1 MYNSINR
8 TDSASMTGAIVT
20 VISSLTLSDWG
31 VILGILFGLSTL
43 LINWYYKDRELKLK
57 EKYYQQYYQ
66 QQLKEIDDEQN
77 H

>member
-1 MYNSINR
+1 MHNQITR

-20 VISSLTLSDWG
+20 VVSSLTLSDWG

-43 LINWYYKDRELKLK
+43 LINWYYKDREIKLK
-57 EKYYQQYYQ
+57 EKYYQQQ
-66 QQLKEIDDEQN
+66 FKEINDEQN

>member
-1 MYNSINR
+1 MYSSVNR

-43 LINWYYKDRELKLK
+43 LINWYYKDREIKLK
-57 EKYYQQYYQ
+57 EKYYQQ
-66 QQLKEIDDEQN
+66 QLKEMNDEQTD
-77 H
+77 